1 MTLWMG
7 NFHHGQLHMAG
18 LDDMA
23 YRLLEASFLV
33 FPLGDSLEIRVSK
46 VEVVD

>member
-1 MTLWMG
+1 MILWMG
-7 NFHHGQLHMAG
+7 ELHHRLLHMAG

-23 YRLLEASFLV
+23 YRLLEAAFLV
-33 FPLGDSLEIRVSK
+33 FPLGDSLEIRVSE

>member
-1 MTLWMG
+1 MWEL
-7 NFHHGQLHMAG
+7 HHELLHMVG

-23 YRLLEASFLV
+23 YRLLEAAVLV
-33 FPLGDSLEIRVSK
+33 FPLGDSLETRVSE